1 MAVDGG
7 EQKRGQGEQGG
18 RARLSCKT
26 FFCTGK
32 QMSGAQRGD
41 AAVALC
47 P

>member
-7 EQKRGQGEQGG
+7 EQRRGQGEQGA
-18 RARLSCKT
+18 RARLSCET